1 MHIVRCVRNVWNGKR
16 RTGARVVSP
25 DATARIPSRKGR
37 MAEAADGPEEA
48 LWLGAWRAGATNV
61 REGRYELAGRL
72 PTIMPDQQR
81 IVANVRE
88 Q

>member
-1 MHIVRCVRNVWNGKR
+1 
-16 RTGARVVSP
+16 
-25 DATARIPSRKGR
+25 
-37 MAEAADGPEEA
+37 MAEAADGLEEA

-72 PTIMPDQQR
+72 PTIMPDQHR